1 MTPMDNGIH
10 KWDCFILHLGITTP
24 ACFACH
30 DVGEGDAPYKDF
42 D

>member
-30 DVGEGDAPYKDF
+30 DVGRVMPLIKILI
-42 D
+42 